1 MCCCSDSILSVR
13 SMAQRD
19 VVKWAHIPLLFV
31 PSIYCN
37 CKSPS
42 IVKPNYF
49 KLNLF
54 TFVSH
59 LFVVYIVWL
68 WHNVDRT
75 KYHKKK
81 HNKCVSEVVDP
92 LCFSSVWCILVHCY
106 NNDRHSLMHSKRI
119 FFLSL
124 WSVLTPHFD
133 YMSTIVF
140 FYLSFSLCFTLSPLF
155 YSCSFK

>member
-1 MCCCSDSILSVR
+1 MYRPKEEKKKTSHTQIKYLRLFHYIYIFFFFQMCCCPDSFLGVC

-19 VVKWAHIPLLFV
+19 VVKWTHIPLLFV

-81 HNKCVSEVVDP
+81 RINKMCIRGRRSSMFFECV
-92 LCFSSVWCILVHCY
+92 
-106 NNDRHSLMHSKRI
+106 MHISA
-119 FFLSL
+119 LL
-124 WSVLTPHFD
+124 QQ
-133 YMSTIVF
+133 
-140 FYLSFSLCFTLSPLF
+140 
-155 YSCSFK
+155 